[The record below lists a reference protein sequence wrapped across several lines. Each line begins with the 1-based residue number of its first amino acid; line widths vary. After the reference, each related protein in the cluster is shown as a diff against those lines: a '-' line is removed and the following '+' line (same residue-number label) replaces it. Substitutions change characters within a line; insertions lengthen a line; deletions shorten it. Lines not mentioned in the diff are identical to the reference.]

1 MKRKILFLCTLT
13 SLNGGCTLDT
23 RETEPEPLGS
33 NSSAIIAGTLV
44 TTTQAEDEGLANVN
58 YLPNITRSGSG
69 VVVNRRYLVTA
80 GHVVNFSSYPSQHE
94 IVMGNQRSRA
104 SHIWLDNQADL
115 AVVQLDPPLTV
126 ANNVNFQRP
135 LSPRSVT
142 AGDLVLMAG
151 SSPNCSTTVSDT
163 RPHRYAFL
171 PVSSAGGN
179 EFTVSQTF
187 GSPVNG
193 DCDNGNVHICT
204 YGDSGGA
211 NLLVV
216 NNRSHLAGITVTGS
230 FNYLNGYFATCSSV
244 DIFAR
249 SSFVNPLITNDREIY
264 FAPSWNVPYDDNTS
278 AWKTF
283 DPCDNA
289 CFTLDYSYEFE
300 QGWDTGHV
308 QVMPANTLTEHT
320 GSGSVS
326 QHVCGNVTFAVF
338 SDGSIQKRGFYDVKA
353 TCD

>member
-1 MKRKILFLCTLT
+1 MKHKALFLFSVV
-13 SLNGGCTLDT
+13 SLNGGCALNAQDA
-23 RETEPEPLGS
+23 EQEKIGS
-33 NSSAIIAGTLV
+33 SSSPIIAGTLV

-58 YLPNITRSGSG
+58 YVPDIVHSGSG
-69 VVVNRRYLVTA
+69 VVVNRRYLITA
-80 GHVVNFSSYPSQHE
+80 KHVVDFSSHPSDHE

-104 SHIWLDNQADL
+104 SHIWLDGGADL

-126 ANNVNFQRP
+126 AHNVNYQRP
-135 LSPRSVT
+135 LAPRNVV
-142 AGDLVLMAG
+142 AGDLILMAG

-179 EFTVSQTF
+179 GYTVSQTF
-187 GSPVNG
+187 GSPVNY

-211 NLLVV
+211 NLLIV
-216 NNRSHLAGITVTGS
+216 NNVSHLGGITSTGS
-230 FNYLNGYFATCSSV
+230 TNYQNGYFATCSSV
-244 DIFAR
+244 DVHAR
-249 SSFVNPLITNDREIY
+249 SGFIDPIIANDTDIY
-264 FAPSWNVPYDDNTS
+264 FAPSWNIPYDNNTS
-278 AWKTF
+278 VWKTF

-300 QGWDTGHV
+300 QGYDTGHV
-308 QVMPANTLTEHT
+308 QVMPANTLTQHT

-326 QHVCGNVTFAVF
+326 QHICGNVTFAVF